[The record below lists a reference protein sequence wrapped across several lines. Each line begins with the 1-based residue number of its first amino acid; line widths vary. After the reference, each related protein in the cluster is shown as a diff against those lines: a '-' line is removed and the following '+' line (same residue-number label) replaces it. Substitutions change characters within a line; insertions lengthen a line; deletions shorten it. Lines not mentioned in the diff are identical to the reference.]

1 MAPYF
6 VNSIEVTQN
15 TSARPPWDRPKEPA
29 RVELPVGFRK
39 TPESRPLTCDIIF
52 ERDQFLSLRDG
63 LRLRADIYRPKTE
76 AEVPA
81 IMMWSPYGK
90 SGTGEGPISGLD
102 TRERWLRISLSGE
115 FNLDKVP
122 LRAGVPLSKLSG
134 YESFEGYVDDGSRF
148 HAVTL

>member
-6 VNSIEVTQN
+6 VNSIEVTQHPS
-15 TSARPPWDRPKEPA
+15 TRPPWDRPKKSA

-39 TPESRPLTCDIIF
+39 TPESRPLTCDIIL
-52 ERDQFLSLRDG
+52 ERDQFLPLRDG
-63 LRLRADIYRPKTE
+63 LRLRADVYRPKTE

-102 TRERWLRISLSGE
+102 RQDRWLMTS
-115 FNLDKVP
+115 
-122 LRAGVPLSKLSG
+122 
-134 YESFEGYVDDGSRF
+134 
-148 HAVTL
+148 